1 MESDDDEIV
10 MVSSE
15 VEHQTLDLAVTGSTP
30 VPVPNSRRKT
40 DVNADTGVTKSPREA
55 GVREIRYQCAG
66 RTWLGN
72 SARTC

>member
-1 MESDDDEIV
+1 
-10 MVSSE
+10 
-15 VEHQTLDLAVTGSTP
+15 
-30 VPVPNSRRKT
+30 VPNSRRKT